1 MKRGGAS
8 IGRSVRA
15 SGLAALAGLLLAGVL
30 AALQE
35 PAGAA
40 VPSLAATWKDPATEH
55 PPYNKILVVGITRNA
70 PARRRFEDLFVSV
83 LRGRSLEGRTSYTL
97 APDLDNVK
105 DPQAIVD
112 TLFAEHV
119 DGVITVRLVSMDDRK
134 EEDWDAA
141 WRKDVENPV
150 PIRTYVADSLAHLAP
165 EAHWHGAELALWDV
179 QTGRRLWAARSAP
192 LKVKSL
198 RKHAT
203 VLVQDTMDQLRFENL
218 L

>member
-1 MKRGGAS
+1 MT
-8 IGRSVRA
+8 RSRV
-15 SGLAALAGLLLAGVL
+15 LALAGLALLASSPAL
-30 AALQE
+30 ERAPRAAAPE
-35 PAGAA
+35 IA
-40 VPSLAATWKDPATEH
+40 SSWKDPATEH
-55 PPYNKILVVGITRNA
+55 PSYTKILIVGITRNA
-70 PARRRFEDLFVSV
+70 PARRQFEDLFVSV

-119 DGVITVRLVSMDDRK
+119 DGVITVRLVSMDHRK
-134 EEDWDAA
+134 EEDWDAD
-141 WRKDVENPV
+141 WRKDVQSGIA
-150 PIRTYVADSLAHLAP
+150 IRPYIQDSLKILAP
-165 EAHWHGAELALWDV
+165 DSHWHGAELALWDM

-192 LKVKSL
+192 LKVKAL

-203 VLVQDTMDQLRFENL
+203 ILVQDAMDELRYQEL

>member
-1 MKRGGAS
+1 MTRRG
-8 IGRSVRA
+8 IP
-15 SGLAALAGLLLAGVL
+15 GLLALTALLLAL
-30 AALQE
+30 ATPALQA
-35 PAGAA
+35 PVSGA
-40 VPSLAATWKDPATEH
+40 VPSIAATWKDPAADH

-97 APDLDNVK
+97 APDLGDVK

-119 DGVITVRLVSMDDRK
+119 DGVITVRLVSMDDRQ

-141 WRKDVENPV
+141 WRKDVDSGI
-150 PIRTYVADSLAHLAP
+150 PIRAYVADSLAKLAP
-165 EAHWHGAELALWDV
+165 DAHWHGAELALWDV
-179 QTGRRLWAARSAP
+179 QSGRRLWAARSAP

-203 VLVQDTMDQLRFENL
+203 VLVQDTMDELRSEKL